1 MKTIKA
7 GAAPW
12 FVGLVIK
19 CSGCGWEG
27 EFEDKDK
34 DAPEFSVDYHLEV
47 RWVCPGCRNHL
58 SKRNL

>member
-19 CSGCGWEG
+19 CGGCHWEG
-27 EFEDKDK
+27 EFEAKDK
-34 DAPEFSVDYHLEV
+34 DAPEFSAYCHLEV
-47 RWVCPGCRNHL
+47 KWVCPNCGNHL
-58 SKRNL
+58 SKMPL